1 MKLNRYGYLIGEGFR
16 NIFTHGFMSFASV
29 TIIIACLI
37 VMGSFTLLDININE
51 IIEDIGDQN
60 QILAYVDED
69 MTAQE
74 ATAQI
79 QTKLEAIDNV
89 ASVNFVSRSEARKT
103 FLEKYDESYM
113 EGLNDE
119 VFRHRFVIQLVDLS
133 QMDATTAAIEGV
145 SGIVKVNAPTAFA
158 NKFISVR
165 NVVSV
170 VSLVLIAILG
180 FVSLFIMSNTIKL
193 ATYGRREEIAI
204 MKMVGASNSFIR
216 CPFVVEGLILGIV
229 GGGLAFLAQWGLYK
243 ALEAKVAQSLAI
255 SFIQIV
261 PFTQVWAVVLVAF
274 LAVGILV
281 GAVGGV
287 IAIRNYLK
295 V

>member
-1 MKLNRYGYLIGEGFR
+1 MKEKNTNFKNIRHIIVVYLTIAVAT
-16 NIFTHGFMSFASV
+16 IVSM
-29 TIIIACLI
+29 IIIYTQILINAYIPSESMENTLMTGDRVIGNRLAYKLGKDPKRFDI
-37 VMGSFTLLDININE
+37 VMFYAPD
-51 IIEDIGDQN
+51 DP
-60 QILAYVDED
+60 
-69 MTAQE
+69 
-74 ATAQI
+74 
-79 QTKLEAIDNV
+79 
-89 ASVNFVSRSEARKT
+89 
-103 FLEKYDESYM
+103 
-113 EGLNDE
+113 

-133 QMDATTAAIEGV
+133 QMDATKTAIENV
-145 SGIVKVNAPTAFA
+145 DGIDKVNAPTEFA
-158 NKFISVR
+158 DKFISVR
-165 NVVSV
+165 NVISI

-216 CPFVVEGLILGIV
+216 CPFIIEGLVLGIA

-243 ALEAKVAQSLAI
+243 ALETKVSQSLAI
-255 SFIQIV
+255 SFVQIV
-261 PFTQVWAVVLVAF
+261 PFSQVWVIVLVAF
-274 LAVGILV
+274 LAVGVLV